1 MLYDEGLGRC
11 FKSPIFYAHGV
22 RSG

>member
-1 MLYDEGLGRC
+1 MLYDDGLGRC
-11 FKSPIFYAHGV
+11 FKSPIFYSHGV